1 LTYLGSIQEKLRRRL
16 TDFQQSQHEK
26 RRLEVE
32 IKQKEKVAFNEAYMK
47 GRVATARVR
56 GAEAGRRGGGG
67 TLGKAWN
74 ITQKIGKGF
83 IGTAEA
89 MYPEYSRRRQAPHKT
104 AKRSGGTTIR
114 VNGTTTHVS
123 KSGKKHAAKKKTKRD
138 PLDLLGW

>member
-1 LTYLGSIQEKLRRRL
+1 LTYLGSIREKLRRRL

-26 RRLEVE
+26 RKLEAE

-74 ITQKIGKGF
+74 ITQKIGEGF

-89 MYPEYSRRRQAPHKT
+89 MYPEYSSRRRVRRGT
-104 AKRSGGTTIR
+104 AKQ
-114 VNGTTTHVS
+114 
-123 KSGKKHAAKKKTKRD
+123 KKKKRD